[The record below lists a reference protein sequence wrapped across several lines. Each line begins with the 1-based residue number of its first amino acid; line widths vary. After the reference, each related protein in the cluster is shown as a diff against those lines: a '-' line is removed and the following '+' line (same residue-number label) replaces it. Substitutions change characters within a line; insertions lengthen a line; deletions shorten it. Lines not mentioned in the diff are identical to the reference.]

1 MDLKHPSSL
10 DFPDPT
16 SGEWVDPIEERS
28 RMRRTLRRRQLGFSA
43 LGLAL
48 VIASLTTVGRLILLF
63 SGRGVALGAL
73 LGIPQWNMIEE
84 SSVVW
89 SSLIGVALLWG
100 RWPDR
105 NWQRRSGLLLMMCL
119 VDLILWSLDHAPE
132 IGLFEGKLGHHWF
145 RESLGAALGWS
156 EFALIASLAAD
167 IAAHLGEPQALDFGK
182 AARSLSTTGAM
193 VWFMYF
199 YFRTDWS
206 HRPFW
211 PLCDKPFNGGSLMLL
226 LGWLVL
232 LAINLVQN
240 SALTLLAGRS
250 CGRALRQMAEED
262 RRNDL
267 LPSRSEA
274 GWDDL
279 NRSGPK

>member
-1 MDLKHPSSL
+1 MNREQPSSL
-10 DFPDPT
+10 DFPDP
-16 SGEWVDPIEERS
+16 SAGEWVDPIEERS
-28 RMRRTLRRRQLGFSA
+28 RLRRTLRRRQLGFSA

-48 VIASLTTVGRLILLF
+48 VIASLTTVGRLILIF

-73 LGIPQWNMIEE
+73 FGIPQWNMIEE

-89 SSLIGVALLWG
+89 ASLIGVALLWG

-105 NWQRRSGLLLMMCL
+105 NWLRRSGLLLLMCL
-119 VDLILWSLDHAPE
+119 IDLILWSLDHAAE
-132 IGLFEGKLGHHWF
+132 IGLSEGKLGHDWF
-145 RESLGAALGWS
+145 RQSLGTALGWS

-167 IAAHLGEPQALDFGK
+167 MAAHLGEPQAIEFGK
-182 AARSLSTTGAM
+182 AVRSLSTTGAM

-206 HRPFW
+206 PPFW
-211 PLCDKPFNGGSLMLL
+211 PLRDRPFNGGSILLL

-232 LAINLVQN
+232 MAINLVQVT
-240 SALTLLAGRS
+240 ALTLLAGRS
-250 CGRALRQMAEED
+250 CGRSLRQMIEED
-262 RRNDL
+262 RRNDQ

-274 GWDDL
+274 AWEEL
-279 NRSGPK
+279 NRPAPK

>member
-1 MDLKHPSSL
+1 MDLKHSSSL
-10 DFPDPT
+10 DFPDP
-16 SGEWVDPIEERS
+16 SAGEWVDPIEERS
-28 RMRRTLRRRQLGFSA
+28 RLRRTLRRRQLGFSA

-48 VIASLTTVGRLILLF
+48 VIASLTTVGRLILIF

-73 LGIPQWNMIEE
+73 FGIPQWNIIEE

-89 SSLIGVALLWG
+89 ASLIGVALLWG
-100 RWPDR
+100 RWPDL

-119 VDLILWSLDHAPE
+119 IDLVLWSLDHAAE
-132 IGLFEGKLGHHWF
+132 IGLSEGKIGHDWF
-145 RESLGAALGWS
+145 RQSLGTALGWS

-167 IAAHLGEPQALDFGK
+167 MAAHLGEPQAIDFGK

-199 YFRTDWS
+199 YFRTDWNP
-206 HRPFW
+206 PFW
-211 PLCDKPFNGGSLMLL
+211 PLRDKPFNGGSIMLML
-226 LGWLVL
+226 GTLVL
-232 LAINLVQN
+232 LAINLVQI

-250 CGRALRQMAEED
+250 CGRTLRLMAEED

-274 GWDDL
+274 GWDEL
-279 NRSGPK
+279 NRSGPR

>member
-10 DFPDPT
+10 DFPDP
-16 SGEWVDPIEERS
+16 SAGEWVDPIEERS
-28 RMRRTLRRRQLGFSA
+28 RLHRTLRRRQLGFSA

-48 VIASLTTVGRLILLF
+48 VIASLTSVGRLILIF

-84 SSVVW
+84 SVIVW
-89 SSLIGVALLWG
+89 SVLLGVALLWG
-100 RWPDR
+100 RWPDQ

-119 VDLILWSLDHAPE
+119 VDVALWALDHATE
-132 IGLFEGKLGHHWF
+132 IGLSEGKLGHDWF
-145 RESLGAALGWS
+145 RQSLGTALGWS

-167 IAAHLGEPQALDFGK
+167 MAAHLGEPQAIDFGK

-199 YFRTDWS
+199 YFRTDWNP
-206 HRPFW
+206 PFW
-211 PLCDKPFNGGSLMLL
+211 PLRDRPFNGGSIMLML
-226 LGWLVL
+226 GTLVL
-232 LAINLVQN
+232 MAINLVQV

-274 GWDDL
+274 GWDEL
-279 NRSGPK
+279 NRPAPK